1 MYSCIK
7 NKMMKKILLS
17 LIIALG
23 LTQTTQAQVSCD
35 MMNLIVNVSDTG
47 LVKLYHPGHY
57 LTWPQSENVI
67 VWEITDSQ
75 GNIIADDTLINNSD
89 FLFYHD
95 IPLTDTMNV
104 TALLTNDSAGIA
116 CLIEDKLYWEV
127 TTIGTSVL
135 GRWEFVY
142 GNVGVDVTN
151 TVGIDDIEPT
161 TASVYPNPSSDVIN
175 ISLNKGQLL
184 KIELFSM
191 TGRLIFKKDLNSK
204 TYALNI
210 GDYPSGV
217 YLVRVFNQNNDIVNT
232 KILKE

>member
-1 MYSCIK
+1 
-7 NKMMKKILLS
+7 MMKKILLS

-89 FLFYHD
+89 FLFYHN

-184 KIELFSM
+184 KIELFSI
-191 TGRLIFKKDLNSK
+191 TGRLIFKKDLYSK

-217 YLVRVFNQNNDIVNT
+217 YLVRVFNQNNDIINT

>member
-1 MYSCIK
+1 
-7 NKMMKKILLS
+7 MKKILLS

-89 FLFYHD
+89 FLFYHN

-210 GDYPSGV
+210 GDYPSGI

>member
-1 MYSCIK
+1 
-7 NKMMKKILLS
+7 MKKILLS

-89 FLFYHD
+89 FLFYHN

-142 GNVGVDVTN
+142 DNVGVDVTN

-191 TGRLIFKKDLNSK
+191 TGSLIFKKDLNSQ

>member
-1 MYSCIK
+1 
-7 NKMMKKILLS
+7 MMKKILLS

-89 FLFYHD
+89 FLFYHN

-142 GNVGVDVTN
+142 DNVGVDVTN

-191 TGRLIFKKDLNSK
+191 TGSLIFKKDLNSK

>member
-1 MYSCIK
+1 
-7 NKMMKKILLS
+7 MMKKILLS
-17 LIIALG
+17 LIFALG

-89 FLFYHD
+89 FLFYHN

-142 GNVGVDVTN
+142 DNVGVDVTN
-151 TVGIDDIEPT
+151 TVGIEDIEPT

>member
-1 MYSCIK
+1 
-7 NKMMKKILLS
+7 MMKKILLS

-89 FLFYHD
+89 FLFYHN

>member
-1 MYSCIK
+1 
-7 NKMMKKILLS
+7 
-17 LIIALG
+17 
-23 LTQTTQAQVSCD
+23 
-35 MMNLIVNVSDTG
+35 
-47 LVKLYHPGHY
+47 
-57 LTWPQSENVI
+57 
-67 VWEITDSQ
+67 
-75 GNIIADDTLINNSD
+75 
-89 FLFYHD
+89 
-95 IPLTDTMNV
+95 MNV

-142 GNVGVDVTN
+142 DNVGVDVTN

-191 TGRLIFKKDLNSK
+191 TGRLIFKKDLTGTSCSGLPRETTRDTALPHRSGGSK
-204 TYALNI
+204 VMTTFVLVSCLNYI
-210 GDYPSGV
+210 S
-217 YLVRVFNQNNDIVNT
+217 T
-232 KILKE
+232 

>member
-1 MYSCIK
+1 M
-7 NKMMKKILLS
+7 
-17 LIIALG
+17 
-23 LTQTTQAQVSCD
+23 
-35 MMNLIVNVSDTG
+35 
-47 LVKLYHPGHY
+47 
-57 LTWPQSENVI
+57 
-67 VWEITDSQ
+67 WEITDSQ

-89 FLFYHD
+89 FLFYHN

-142 GNVGVDVTN
+142 DNVGVDVTN

>member
-1 MYSCIK
+1 
-7 NKMMKKILLS
+7 MKKILLS
-17 LIIALG
+17 LIIASG
-23 LTQTTQAQVSCD
+23 LTQTTQAQVSCG

-75 GNIIADDTLINNSD
+75 ANIIADDTLTNNSD
-89 FLFYHD
+89 FLFYHN

-104 TALLTNDSAGIA
+104 TALLTNDSAGIS

-127 TTIGTSVL
+127 TEITPGVFTA
-135 GRWEFVY
+135 RWEFIY
-142 GNVGVDVTN
+142 GNVGVDLTN

-161 TASVYPNPSSDVIN
+161 TASVFPNPSSDVIN
-175 ISLNKGQLL
+175 ISLDKGQLL
-184 KIELFSM
+184 KIELFSI
-191 TGRLIFKKDLNSK
+191 TGRLIFKKDLNSR

-210 GDYPSGV
+210 SDYPSGV